1 MCVCVRCFCSVIF
14 KSLMTLE
21 RVIRMKFV
29 LIASLSEMKD
39 LRGLD
44 IVLTAFSFA
53 MKQGLGAQVGWK
65 PHMKKQYISHHSLAQ
80 TE

>member
-1 MCVCVRCFCSVIF
+1 
-14 KSLMTLE
+14 
-21 RVIRMKFV
+21 
-29 LIASLSEMKD
+29 MKD
-39 LRGLD
+39 LRGLE

-80 TE
+80 TEWIWQNIMC